1 MMARTDSL
9 PLFSRALRRPTLSKS
24 YLKEPVSIVLV
35 TEALALVV
43 SEGSPPDGGLRAWLV
58 VFGVVSGMIATVGLV
73 GFWGAFQEYYQ
84 EDVLP
89 DQSSSN
95 ISWIGSVQN
104 AMMYAPGLFL
114 GRLFDKGYLRLPVF
128 IASAVF
134 VVCLFLTA
142 ECTQYWQFVL
152 CQGFGMGL
160 SSAVFFQMGEMVLT
174 HWFKK
179 KLGLAL
185 GCVLGGSSIGGC
197 IFPILVKALVQ
208 RTSFQWTMRILG
220 FVTLGLLFITNLTMA
235 RRLSGTQRRGPLISI
250 AEFKKPVYPI
260 FVASLVVNTL
270 ALYTVYTYLTV
281 SAVSSNLDA
290 NLSFDLLAIAN
301 AISALGQIGSGLFAD
316 RYGAPLRLSRLV
328 RSAMAEQV
336 HRSPER
342 RVIPATLLT
351 AVVTYAWAFAANVP
365 AFVVIAV
372 LFGIAYGAVVAIY
385 VQPFAHI
392 GPVEDVGVRIGIAFT
407 LVTAGVVSGAP
418 ISGAILD
425 GTGSFKDVGYY
436 GGSTLLLSAA
446 LMAAARHFMARF
458 KRACETS

>member
-1 MMARTDSL
+1 MMVRTESPPAVL
-9 PLFSRALRRPTLSKS
+9 GSPEKTRVIEKESF
-24 YLKEPVSIVLV
+24 KEPVSTVLV
-35 TEALALVV
+35 KEALAV
-43 SEGSPPDGGLRAWLV
+43 SEDCPPDGGLRAWLV
-58 VFGVVSGMIATVGLV
+58 VFGVVCGMIATVGLV
-73 GFWGAFQEYYQ
+73 SSWGAFQEYYQ
-84 EDVLP
+84 EMVLP
-89 DQSSSN
+89 DQSTSN

-134 VVCLFLTA
+134 VACLFLTA

-179 KLGLAL
+179 KLGFAL

-208 RTSFQWTMRILG
+208 RTSFQWMMRILG
-220 FVTLGLLFITNLTMA
+220 FVTLGLLIVTNLTMA
-235 RRLSGTQRRGPLISI
+235 RRLSGTRHLGPLISVS
-250 AEFKKPVYPI
+250 EFKKPVYSI

-270 ALYTVYTYLTV
+270 ALFTVYTYLTV

-316 RYGAPLRLSRLV
+316 RYGPLNVL
-328 RSAMAEQV
+328 
-336 HRSPER
+336 
-342 RVIPATLLT
+342 IPATLLT
-351 AVVTYAWAFAANVP
+351 AVVTYAWPFAANVP

-372 LFGIAYGAVVAIY
+372 LFGIAYGATVAIY
-385 VQPFAHI
+385 VQPFADM
-392 GPVEDVGVRIGIAFT
+392 GPVEDVGMRIGMAFT

-425 GTGSFKDVGYY
+425 GTGSFEDVGYY

-446 LMAAARHFMARF
+446 LMAGARHFGVRF
-458 KRACETS
+458 KRAYLAS